1 MNDYYEPTLLFRQ
14 NAIKKY
20 QPQLL
25 PIASLLLVNVSSPR
39 SLWLLNHSN
48 PSDTEVLSKLCSL
61 NRLNIKSNYW
71 KIPDTHCHLTAMD
84 VTADNN
90 PQLAIASGSQDANLF
105 IYELDVL
112 DNYLTHHT
120 TISLPNVHALKW
132 VPGEEKYLVTG
143 NSKGYAHLVH
153 VPGANSDESAEII
166 KRFNHRKHLKA
177 VNKDPS
183 MFSHASTTIL
193 RLEYNVH
200 NDRLY
205 LVYDDTLFLWDMRDC
220 GLHQKP
226 RPTSVSS
233 IEHLTNFDLNRN
245 SDNVVGICGRFG
257 VSLFDTRQKEFSVPQ
272 LVVAQASRHHLGA
285 TSMRWLP
292 SNDTIFAAAHTDGVV
307 RLWDIRKQ
315 ELFAALH
322 GHQGKKI
329 TSMEWNHR
337 DLFTAGSDGNIV
349 HWDLSSD
356 VSKEDC
362 TENGKLAVCG
372 LKEGVDSVN
381 FNPKRNSVEAT
392 LSQRQCGTVLP
403 ASNSSIAAMCSVKGP
418 SGDVDDVRVLS
429 IDGSAFFG
437 VHLKIYDAVNVHID
451 VSKAY
456 YTASDIDLLMAA
468 EASGS
473 TLIDLSEL
481 LQDVT
486 APLALKSRHMALAET
501 LLSESENGCEMAQSG
516 KASTTAPFNNLPQ
529 KGPFMAKNSLS
540 RLPSR
545 DLSRSPS
552 FGRHVSFRSP
562 KTPPQVVCLDSD
574 DDFDFTVAPSPIF
587 GSVHAS
593 AVSVD
598 SGADLPLSLSGLND
612 SMDTLSTNPTIVES
626 EIPEKNFTDIDF
638 KLLDM
643 DFGGPF
649 DFGTAEPSLGVGTH

>member
-14 NAIKKY
+14 NAIRKY
-20 QPQLL
+20 QPALL
-25 PIASLLLVNVSSPR
+25 PIASMLLVNVSSPR
-39 SLWLLNHSN
+39 GLWLLNHSN

-71 KIPDTHCHLTAMD
+71 KIPDAHCHLTAMD

-90 PQLAIASGSQDANLF
+90 PQLAIASGSQEANLF

-132 VPGEEKYLVTG
+132 VPGAEKYLVTG

-153 VPGANSDESAEII
+153 VPGHHSDESAEII
-166 KRFNHRKHLKA
+166 KRFNHRKHLRA

-183 MFSHASTTIL
+183 IFSHASTTIL

-220 GLHQKP
+220 ELHQKP

-233 IEHLTNFDLNRN
+233 IKYLTNFDLNKN

-257 VSLFDTRQKEFSVPQ
+257 VSLFDTRQKEFSVPL
-272 LVVAQASRHHLGA
+272 LVVAAATRHHLGA

-292 SNDTIFAAAHTDGVV
+292 SNDAVFAAAHTDGVV

-337 DLFTAGSDGNIV
+337 DLFSAGADGNIV

-356 VSKEDC
+356 VPKENY
-362 TENGKLAVCG
+362 TESGKLTVCG

-381 FNPKRNSVEAT
+381 FNAKRNSVEAT

-437 VHLKIYDAVNVHID
+437 VHLKIYDAVNVHINN
-451 VSKAY
+451 SKAY

-473 TLIDLSEL
+473 TIIGLAEL
-481 LQDVT
+481 LAEVT
-486 APLALKSRHMALAET
+486 APLALKNTALMLAET
-501 LLSESENGCEMAQSG
+501 LFSDSENGCQ
-516 KASTTAPFNNLPQ
+516 KATLGSAATLKKLRQKSQKSALPAP
-529 KGPFMAKNSLS
+529 KSVS
-540 RLPSR
+540 HHSR
-545 DLSRSPS
+545 DLSGLPS
-552 FGRHVSFRSP
+552 FGHRASVKSP
-562 KTPPQVVCLDSD
+562 KTPAQVVCLDSE
-574 DDFDFTVAPSPIF
+574 DDFDFTVAPSPVF
-587 GSVHAS
+587 GSVHDS
-593 AVSVD
+593 AISVD
-598 SGADLPLSLSGLND
+598 SSVNLPLSLPGLND

-626 EIPEKNFTDIDF
+626 ESPEKTFTDIDF

-643 DFGGPF
+643 DFGG
-649 DFGTAEPSLGVGTH
+649 DFNFSAPEPTVAVWTH